1 MGGEDTST
9 NGGAEKVADPILED
23 TDLTRSGKPP
33 RMAGERA
40 GSIDTA
46 VVGARRAGA
55 QDGRQ
60 EGPAESSTFDRAH
73 FFPARR
79 AYLQLHLFLTDAQ
92 GTRDMMACV
101 TNAHEGGG
109 TSGLLRPK
117 VTRCAK
123 SANASSGIAQ

>member
-46 VVGARRAGA
+46 VVGTRRAGA
-55 QDGRQ
+55 QDGSQ
-60 EGPAESSTFDRAH
+60 TGPAESSTFDRAH

-79 AYLQLHLFLTDAQ
+79 AYLQLHLFLTLRAPE
-92 GTRDMMACV
+92 TRWPV
-101 TNAHEGGG
+101 
-109 TSGLLRPK
+109 
-117 VTRCAK
+117 
-123 SANASSGIAQ
+123 

>member
-46 VVGARRAGA
+46 VVGTRRAGA
-55 QDGRQ
+55 QDGSQ
-60 EGPAESSTFDRAH
+60 KGPAESSTFDRAP
-73 FFPARR
+73 FFFQR
-79 AYLQLHLFLTDAQ
+79 DA
-92 GTRDMMACV
+92 
-101 TNAHEGGG
+101 
-109 TSGLLRPK
+109 LIY
-117 VTRCAK
+117 
-123 SANASSGIAQ
+123 SSTYF